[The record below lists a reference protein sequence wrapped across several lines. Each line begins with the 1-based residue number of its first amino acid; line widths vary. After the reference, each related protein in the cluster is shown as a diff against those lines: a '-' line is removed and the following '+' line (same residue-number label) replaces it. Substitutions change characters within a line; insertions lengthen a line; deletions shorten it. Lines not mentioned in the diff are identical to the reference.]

1 MSMNSIFNNMFGK
14 IQNGMCRLSMDGLIA
29 IKTSS
34 GYKTYDIKTNKLQN
48 CDNFVFDIGSDFFF
62 VIPTNKV
69 AVGDIILVNGLL
81 PKCVVKIDNETI
93 TVLNYEN
100 STLESILP
108 EKHVFM
114 GDTYFYGKIVS
125 MFGNNL
131 TKKNNGKTKNIFKY
145 MMLSKMFS
153 GSSDSNNQILPMMMM
168 FGKDNMFDDMFDFDN
183 VELEDTEDNKMKE
196 N

>member
-1 MSMNSIFNNMFGK
+1 MSMNSMFNNMFGK

-34 GYKTYDIKTNKLQN
+34 GYKTYDTKTNKLQN

-69 AVGDIILVNGLL
+69 AVGDIILVNGL

-100 STLESILP
+100 STIESILP

-183 VELEDTEDNKMKE
+183 VELEDTTDNKTKE

>member
-1 MSMNSIFNNMFGK
+1 MSMNSMFNNMFGK

-34 GYKTYDIKTNKLQN
+34 GYKTYDTKTNKLQN

-69 AVGDIILVNGLL
+69 AVGDIILVNGL
-81 PKCVVKIDNETI
+81 PKCVIKVDNEAI

-100 STLESILP
+100 STIENVLP

-131 TKKNNGKTKNIFKY
+131 TKKNGCKTKNIFKY

-183 VELEDTEDNKMKE
+183 AGLEDTTDNKE
-196 N
+196 E

>member
-1 MSMNSIFNNMFGK
+1 MSMNSMFNNMFGK

-34 GYKTYDIKTNKLQN
+34 GYKTYDTKTNKLQN

-69 AVGDIILVNGLL
+69 AVGDIILVNGL
-81 PKCVVKIDNETI
+81 PKCVIKVDNETI

-100 STLESILP
+100 STIENVLP

-131 TKKNNGKTKNIFKY
+131 TKKNSGKTKNIFKY

-153 GSSDSNNQILPMMMM
+153 SSSDSNNQILPMMMM

-183 VELEDTEDNKMKE
+183 AELEDTTDNKTKE

>member
-1 MSMNSIFNNMFGK
+1 MSMNSMFNNMFGK

-34 GYKTYDIKTNKLQN
+34 GYKTYDTKTNKLQN

-69 AVGDIILVNGLL
+69 AVGDIILVNGL
-81 PKCVVKIDNETI
+81 PKCVVKVDNETI

-100 STLESILP
+100 STIENVLP

-131 TKKNNGKTKNIFKY
+131 TKKNGCKTKNIFKY

-153 GSSDSNNQILPMMMM
+153 DSSDSNNQILPMMMM

-183 VELEDTEDNKMKE
+183 AELEDTTDNKTKE